1 MPRRNAA
8 ARLEALLE
16 HERAL
21 WAEGK
26 QAIAGLDEAGAG
38 PLAGPV
44 VAACVVLDP
53 AKASTL
59 EGVDDSKKLTPK
71 GRAEVA
77 ENIKTHARAW
87 AIASAT
93 VEEIDRFNILQAALL
108 AMRRALDDV
117 RARVPELD
125 HLLIDARKLEV
136 GIPETALIKGDSR
149 SLSIAAASVLAK
161 VERDAWMTAAAASY
175 PNHGFDQHKGYGT
188 EEHLAALRTHGVTP
202 IHRKTFEP
210 INTML
215 YQLRL
220 FD

>member
-1 MPRRNAA
+1 MPRKNAA
-8 ARLEALLE
+8 ARLDVLLE
-16 HERAL
+16 HERLL
-21 WAEGK
+21 WAQGK
-26 QAIAGLDEAGAG
+26 QAIGGLDEAGAG

-53 AKASTL
+53 AKVGAF

-77 ENIKTHARAW
+77 ELIKTHARAW

-108 AMRRALDDV
+108 AMRRALEEV
-117 RARVPELD
+117 RTRVPEVD
-125 HLLIDARKLEV
+125 HLLIDARKLEL

-161 VERDAWMTAAAASY
+161 VERDAWMTRAAESY
-175 PNHGFDQHKGYGT
+175 PNHGFEQHKGYGT